1 MKSNNIPKHEST
13 LLLIVIWSSLLPLI
27 ILCLSD
33 YFTKKIKIETDSMG
47 ENVVTS
53 LSNIIRV
60 RNLLSDCNS
69 YRCLSADIRNNNSI
83 NCNKI
88 NQSTHNISM
97 GISHELLRHRV
108 VNYIHEIRHT
118 LTILHDTITR
128 LHGLNHTHLNAENIS
143 SIQTTLIHFEKHSQ
157 EITTHLEIN
166 LKALGQLDGFS
177 RNRVIGLN
185 KLAHRLQKRIHHT
198 QNPPDCKAAEYLTF
212 DFTNNC
218 GVGCTVHQTIFC
230 LQLALETGR
239 VLILNKIPAEYAT
252 FKWLEVNM
260 LPLSDK
266 CNHNDVDNKLDNMR
280 CPYIRYGFP
289 NHKWMP
295 HVLPRDMAEEL
306 ARLHETPF
314 VWFAGQLAAYILRP
328 KPQLAQHINETL
340 KRLKSDDHPVVGVH
354 VRRTD
359 KINKEATAYTLSEYM
374 NHVENFFN
382 LRSTTLQ
389 TMARINNMN
398 KDQHGS
404 SSKETMSA
412 ESLVETT
419 RSVYLSTDEP
429 EVFNEFTSSYPQYIL
444 YGNSSKSMSASL
456 DKRYTSASLDNAI
469 VDIVA
474 LSMTDY
480 LVCTFSS
487 NMCRLAYE
495 LMQVRHDEVGDATQ
509 LSHSLDIGYHNED
522 YSRLKYDVI
531 ISDGERHLNYGD
543 KIESFIN
550 RWRGSATVMPTHSP
564 PQSNSF
570 LAPAYKFRPQ
580 MKMSEFLWFDAD
592 DLDE

>member
-1 MKSNNIPKHEST
+1 MNIDSEIKHMTFADIIFSMYTTAYFQMFGDFSLDALQGEDRTCQNHMCPTKTSRWLVPIMLGFYVLLT
-13 LLLIVIWSSLLPLI
+13 NILMFNLLIAM
-27 ILCLSD
+27 
-33 YFTKKIKIETDSMG
+33 F
-47 ENVVTS
+47 
-53 LSNIIRV
+53 
-60 RNLLSDCNS
+60 
-69 YRCLSADIRNNNSI
+69 
-83 NCNKI
+83 
-88 NQSTHNISM
+88 
-97 GISHELLRHRV
+97 SHRAM
-108 VNYIHEIRHT
+108 NYIHEIRHT
-118 LTILHDTITR
+118 LTILRDTITR
-128 LHGLNHTHLNAENIS
+128 LHGLNHTHLNTENIS

-266 CNHNDVDNKLDNMR
+266 CNHNDVDNKLGV
-280 CPYIRYGFP
+280 YGFP

-340 KRLKSDDHPVVGVH
+340 KRLKSDGHPVVGVH

-359 KINKEATAYTLSEYM
+359 K
-374 NHVENFFN
+374 
-382 LRSTTLQ
+382 
-389 TMARINNMN
+389 NMN

-509 LSHSLDIGYHNED
+509 LSHSLDTGYHNED

-531 ISDGERHLNYGD
+531 ISDADIMHPKYLSVSLIMTEQFTGKDCTNKQSE
-543 KIESFIN
+543 ESSGLF
-550 RWRGSATVMPTHSP
+550 
-564 PQSNSF
+564 
-570 LAPAYKFRPQ
+570 
-580 MKMSEFLWFDAD
+580 
-592 DLDE
+592 